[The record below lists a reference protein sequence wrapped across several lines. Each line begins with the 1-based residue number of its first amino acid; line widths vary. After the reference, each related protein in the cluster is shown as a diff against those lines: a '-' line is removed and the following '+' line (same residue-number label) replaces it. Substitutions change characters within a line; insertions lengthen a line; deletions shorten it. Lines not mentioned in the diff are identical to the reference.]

1 MNKKRI
7 LLTILCAV
15 LAIIIPSATVNAA
28 TNNDYCILPPFIT
41 SDVNPNLLLMIDN
54 SASMNELA
62 YTSPVAT
69 SYCYDDTY
77 SDDNSYAGYF
87 EQDNYYEFNS
97 GLANDYFT
105 GITSL
110 AGLTCNYQ
118 TSYLCVDI
126 NNSGQVLTF
135 AASGKF
141 LNWLTA
147 SKIDIEKEIL
157 TGGKYDPADQV
168 LIAETRG
175 CMGVRSLKAVPGI
188 ALTFGI
194 RGPDLVADTL
204 ALSVGGQTYIDIFEG
219 TADISQCLYALELL
233 ASGKKWGPAREAI
246 EDCLGITVANSPR
259 YSAYVRSIQACWT
272 LAKWNIDYIRSE
284 SWPWQVATNCKVI
297 YDSGIRPED
306 ITADD
311 IDYICSDSQLPE
323 RATHYIG
330 QCWVDEETLAA
341 SPDFTGNGD
350 YWNDACW
357 EEELVAFCT
366 GGDLTTPQVID
377 PTTELPDLG
386 EEFWNAPAILIDAG
400 VLNQLGDPIASY
412 PVRIIQSTT
421 PTGLVQKY
429 TDYIRFG
436 VMTFNTYGS
445 ATECGYTDSTIAYA
459 CDDTTVTDQD
469 GGQVIHHIGDD
480 ESALITAI
488 NDIQAKDWTPFA
500 EGFYNAIGYFSSDS
514 TRRLNTDDFYITKNP
529 VDAGIPC
536 RPNNILLISD
546 GASTTDRNTTVLAQT
561 DYAGD
566 GDVLCPDYYGS
577 TKATDLS
584 YYGRNYNIFTGV
596 PLAEAPY
603 NKKDYIKTFG
613 VYTGQDDSTATDPCN
628 SYYLMNAI
636 VVNGGTTLYSP
647 QNPEELDAAL
657 EAAFRVIALEAS
669 SGTAAAVLASGEGS
683 GANLAQAVFYP
694 ERTFEGGACSA
705 TRATSCVTNSDCPAN
720 ETCMNKVVWTGT
732 LQNFWY
738 YLDPG
743 LTKSTI
749 REETDYVSG
758 ATDYYL
764 DLDVDYII
772 KFEFDPT
779 EAETYGNLYS
789 SDALGTEGALVA
801 TVPVK
806 DLKDLWEAGG
816 MLHKRNL
823 VDDPRT
829 IYTNI
834 DDDST
839 LDVFDAAAAN
849 VTALQPFLNTAVAG
863 DENEAKWI
871 IDYVRGDDGGR
882 CTNDNYLTECDDDTP
897 CASGGG
903 TCEFPR
909 NRTITYEEAS
919 GVWKL
924 GDIIHS
930 TPRIVSWFKLNN
942 YDHTYEDQTYHA
954 FVKSSETYQ
963 SRGKVIEGEAYGT
976 GMVFTGAND
985 GMLHAFKL
993 GALEMVSSFDNLG
1006 RKAAIRGSDL
1016 GREEWAFIP
1025 KGALP
1030 YLKYLMDTDYCHQYY
1045 VDATPYIF
1053 DASIGKPTTCTT
1065 ANYWDCDKES
1075 TNASWRTVL
1084 IGGMRLGGACQD
1096 SANASAYGVQTPVD
1110 GEGYSSYF
1118 ALDITDL
1125 ENPELLWE
1133 FSAPGLGFASTGPAI
1148 IRINARNAAY
1158 ANSTDKNRNGRWF
1171 AIFASGPTGPID
1183 TMEHQFK
1190 GYSDQN
1196 LKLFVVDVKD
1206 GSLVRTIDTGIA
1218 NAFSGSLFNAAADY
1232 DLDYQDDVIYIGYT
1246 KSENAEPTATTR
1258 WTEGGVI
1265 RLVTGEDRR
1274 GTASDWANTALN
1286 PDKWVWSHVIEN
1298 TGSTTAA
1305 VTHLTSYSTKK
1316 GKTISSGRLFFGTG
1330 RYFFNGDD
1338 SLSRRRLYGIKE
1350 PCLTA
1355 VSTSCAT
1362 DTSLSSYFCS
1372 KCLTDTDGGLQVD
1385 IGTLTDQTTTVASS
1399 ADNGWYIDLD
1409 NADTEIDAER
1419 EITNPMST
1427 PQGAVFFTTFSPTT
1441 NPCEF
1446 GGLTYVWA
1454 VDYSTGGALTDGFI
1468 IKGLL
1473 QVSTGAIE
1481 ELSENSFTEAGGR
1494 KTLAIT
1500 GVPPAGQGLTIIM
1513 SPPVTN
1519 LPLHIRKK

>member
-1 MNKKRI
+1 MNTRRL
-7 LLTILCAV
+7 LLTILSAV
-15 LAIIIPSATVNAA
+15 SAIIIPSAMVNAA
-28 TNNDYCILPPFIT
+28 TNNDYCVMPPFIV

-77 SDDNSYAGYF
+77 SDINSYAGYF
-87 EQDNYYEFNS
+87 EQDKYYEFNS
-97 GLANDYFT
+97 GEAKDYFSERDSL
-105 GITSL
+105 TS
-110 AGLTCNYQ
+110 LTCNYQ

-126 NNSGQVLTF
+126 NASGLVRTF

-141 LNWLTA
+141 LNWLSA

-175 CMGVRSLKAVPGI
+175 CMGVRSLKVVPGLG
-188 ALTFGI
+188 LTFGVK
-194 RGPDLVADTL
+194 GPTVVSDTL
-204 ALSVGGQTYIDIFEG
+204 ALTVGGQTYIDIFEG
-219 TADISQCLYALELL
+219 TVDISQCLTALELL
-233 ASGKKWGPAREAI
+233 ASGRRWGPARDAI
-246 EDCLGITVANSPR
+246 QACLGFDEGKSPR
-259 YSAYVRSIQACWT
+259 YSAFIRSIQACWT

-284 SWPWQVATNCKVI
+284 SWPRQVADNCKVI
-297 YDSGIRPED
+297 YDSGVRPED
-306 ITADD
+306 ITAADP
-311 IDYICSDSQLPE
+311 DYICSDSQLPE

-330 QCWVDEETLAA
+330 QCWVDEETLATT
-341 SPDFTGNGD
+341 PIFTGGGD

-357 EEELVAFCT
+357 EAELLAFCT
-366 GGDLTTPQVID
+366 GGDLNTPQVID

-400 VLNQLGDPIASY
+400 VLNQLGDPVATY
-412 PVRIIQSTT
+412 PVRIIQSNT

-429 TDYIRFG
+429 TDHIRFG

-445 ATECGYTDSTIAYA
+445 ATECGYADSTISYA
-459 CDDTTVTDQD
+459 CNDTTVTDQD

-480 ESALITAI
+480 ESTLITSI

-500 EGFYNAIGYFSSDS
+500 EGFYNSIGYFSSDS
-514 TRRLNTDDFYITKNP
+514 TRRLNIDDFDVTKNP

-546 GASTTDRNTTVLAQT
+546 GASTTDRNTTVLAET

-584 YYGRNYNIFTGV
+584 YYGRNYNIFTDT
-596 PLAEAPY
+596 PLIDAPY
-603 NKKDYIKTFG
+603 SKKDYITTFG
-613 VYTGQDDSTATDPCN
+613 VYTGQDESAIADPCN
-628 SYYLMNAI
+628 SYDLMEAI
-636 VVNGGTTLYSP
+636 AVNGGTQLYSP
-647 QNPEELDAAL
+647 ENPEELEQDL
-657 EAAFRVIALEAS
+657 EAAFKVIALEAS

-694 ERTFEGGACSA
+694 EKTFEGGICSV
-705 TRATSCVTNSDCPAN
+705 TRTTSCVTNADCPGN
-720 ETCMNKVVWTGT
+720 ETCMNQVIWTGT

-743 LTKSTI
+743 LTNSTI
-749 REETDYVSG
+749 REETDFSPT

-764 DLDVDYII
+764 DLDVDYIV
-772 KFEFDPT
+772 KFEFNPT
-779 EAETYGNLYS
+779 DARTYGNLYS
-789 SDALGTEGALVA
+789 SDVFGNEGALVA

-816 MLHKRNL
+816 MLHKRDL
-823 VDDPRT
+823 ATDPRK

-839 LDVFDAAAAN
+839 LDDFDTVAAN
-849 VTALQPFLNTAVAG
+849 VSALQPFLNTAVAD

-871 IDYVRGDDGGR
+871 IDYIRGDDGGR
-882 CTNDNYLTECDDDTP
+882 CTNDNYLTECDNDTD
-897 CASGGG
+897 CSSEG

-909 NRTITYEEAS
+909 NRTITYEGAS

-924 GDIIHS
+924 GDIMHS

-942 YDHTYEDQTYHA
+942 YDHTYGDQTYHA

-963 SRGKVIEGEAYGT
+963 SRGKVIAGVPYGS

-993 GALEMVSSFDNLG
+993 GALEMVSDTTNLG
-1006 RKAAIRGSDL
+1006 RKAALRGSDL

-1053 DASIGKPTTCTT
+1053 DASIGKTGCTT
-1065 ANYWDCDKES
+1065 ANYWDCNKES

-1096 SANASAYGVQTPVD
+1096 SDTASAYGVQTPVD

-1133 FSAPGLGFASTGPAI
+1133 FSAPGL
-1148 IRINARNAAY
+1148 
-1158 ANSTDKNRNGRWF
+1158 
-1171 AIFASGPTGPID
+1171 
-1183 TMEHQFK
+1183 
-1190 GYSDQN
+1190 
-1196 LKLFVVDVKD
+1196 
-1206 GSLVRTIDTGIA
+1206 
-1218 NAFSGSLFNAAADY
+1218 
-1232 DLDYQDDVIYIGYT
+1232 
-1246 KSENAEPTATTR
+1246 
-1258 WTEGGVI
+1258 
-1265 RLVTGEDRR
+1265 
-1274 GTASDWANTALN
+1274 
-1286 PDKWVWSHVIEN
+1286 
-1298 TGSTTAA
+1298 
-1305 VTHLTSYSTKK
+1305 
-1316 GKTISSGRLFFGTG
+1316 
-1330 RYFFNGDD
+1330 
-1338 SLSRRRLYGIKE
+1338 
-1350 PCLTA
+1350 
-1355 VSTSCAT
+1355 
-1362 DTSLSSYFCS
+1362 
-1372 KCLTDTDGGLQVD
+1372 
-1385 IGTLTDQTTTVASS
+1385 
-1399 ADNGWYIDLD
+1399 
-1409 NADTEIDAER
+1409 
-1419 EITNPMST
+1419 
-1427 PQGAVFFTTFSPTT
+1427 
-1441 NPCEF
+1441 
-1446 GGLTYVWA
+1446 
-1454 VDYSTGGALTDGFI
+1454 
-1468 IKGLL
+1468 
-1473 QVSTGAIE
+1473 
-1481 ELSENSFTEAGGR
+1481 
-1494 KTLAIT
+1494 
-1500 GVPPAGQGLTIIM
+1500 
-1513 SPPVTN
+1513 
-1519 LPLHIRKK
+1519 